1 MKISEINAF
10 LYFFFF
16 FYHWL
21 DITEEHSY
29 GTVVAIL
36 SC

>member
-1 MKISEINAF
+1 MKISEINAL

-16 FYHWL
+16 DHWL
-21 DITEEHSY
+21 DITEEHNY

>member
-10 LYFFFF
+10 LYFFFD
-16 FYHWL
+16 HWL
-21 DITEEHSY
+21 DITEEHNY